1 MRISDWSSDVCSSDL
16 VLKRTLL
23 LIDARHGIKDVD
35 RDIMKMLDEA
45 AVSYRI
51 AITKADKVKASDLA
65 ETCDKVTAEIR
76 KRHAAHPV
84 IIVTSSAK
92 GMGIAELRA
101 AVLDAL
107 ALEKAPLTNHPI
119 PATGY
124 MTADRNDRNEALH
137 RT

>member
-35 RDIMKMLDEA
+35 RDIMKMLDED

-51 AITKADKVKASDLA
+51 AINKADKVKASDLA

-76 KRHAAHPV
+76 KRPAVHPD
-84 IIVTSSAK
+84 IIVTSRQK
-92 GMGIAELRA
+92 GMSIQDNRES
-101 AVLDAL
+101 VIDAL
-107 ALEKAPLTNHPI
+107 TEDTTHWPN
-119 PATGY
+119 
-124 MTADRNDRNEALH
+124 
-137 RT
+137 